1 MKCEK
6 DRLLEEIGILDFV
19 VVELVLFLDTH
30 PCHQEAMHYFDY
42 YNQLKKEKE
51 REYSAL
57 YGPLTLDHARGGTKE
72 FLWTVQPWPWEG
84 GAC

>member
-42 YNQLKKEKE
+42 YNQMLQEKM
-51 REYSAL
+51 REYGNL
-57 YGPLTLDHARGGTKE
+57 YGPLTLEQARGGTNE
-72 FLWTVQPWPWEG
+72 FMWTVQPWPWEG
-84 GAC
+84 GEE

>member
-30 PCHQEAMHYFDY
+30 PRHQEAMHYFDY
-42 YNQLKKEKE
+42 YNQMLQEKM
-51 REYSAL
+51 R
-57 YGPLTLDHARGGTKE
+57 
-72 FLWTVQPWPWEG
+72 
-84 GAC
+84 